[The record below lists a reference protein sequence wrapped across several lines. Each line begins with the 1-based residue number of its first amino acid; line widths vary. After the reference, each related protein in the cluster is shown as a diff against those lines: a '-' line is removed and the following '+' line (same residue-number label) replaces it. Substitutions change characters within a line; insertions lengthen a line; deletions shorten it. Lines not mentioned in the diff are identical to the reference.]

1 MKKLWRE
8 QRGETLVETLCA
20 ILVISLTTLFL
31 TTAIVSSGRINK
43 QNAEQDS
50 SFHQSD
56 SAPTSLTVTVKSASG
71 SRVFE
76 AEAKLYESEPLAEDD
91 SYVYRYY
98 R

>member
-56 SAPTSLTVTVKSASG
+56 SPTSLTVTVKSASG
-71 SRVFE
+71 SEVFK
-76 AEAKLYESEPLAEDD
+76 AKAKLYESKPLAEDD

>member
-50 SFHQSD
+50 SFHISAESPTNIEVTIKSESGTEYKLPAQLYQS
-56 SAPTSLTVTVKSASG
+56 G
-71 SRVFE
+71 
-76 AEAKLYESEPLAEDD
+76 EDD
-91 SYVYRYY
+91 GFVYRYY